1 MHLCTRNMIHLL
13 GYLASALIGL
23 SLGLIGGG
31 GSILTVPVLVYLFD
45 VEPVMATS
53 YSLFV
58 VGITSLAGALPKFR
72 EGQVDVKL
80 VLQFGIPSIT
90 AVHLVRRFLV
100 PAIPDTLG
108 HLGTVEISKGIFLL
122 LIFAILMVGASYSMI
137 RGIEISPAKKGNRT
151 PLLILDGLL
160 IGTLTGM
167 VGAGGGFII
176 IPALV
181 FLGGLG
187 MKEAVGTSLVII
199 SANSLFGFAGDLGH
213 YIIDWKLVLIITA
226 IAITGIIA
234 GHRMSRKFAGSNLKK
249 AFGWFILFTGVYII
263 IHELVIA

>member
-1 MHLCTRNMIHLL
+1 MIHLL
-13 GYLASALIGL
+13 GYLASAFIGL

-53 YSLFV
+53 YSLFI
-58 VGITSLAGALPKFR
+58 VGITSLTGAWPKFR
-72 EGQVDVKL
+72 DGQVDL
-80 VLQFGIPSIT
+80 RLALQFGIPSIA
-90 AVHLVRRFLV
+90 AVHLVRRYLV
-100 PAIPDTLG
+100 PAIPEVVG
-108 HLGTVEISKGIFLL
+108 HIGNTEITRGVFLL
-122 LIFAILMVGASYSMI
+122 LVFSLLMIGASYSMI
-137 RGIEISPAKKGNRT
+137 RGLEMSPVKKGNRT

-199 SANSLFGFAGDLGH
+199 AANSLFGFAGDLGH
-213 YIIDWKLVLIITA
+213 YEINWKLVLIITI

-234 GHRMSRKFAGSNLKK
+234 GHRLSRKFESGKLKK
-249 AFGWFILFTGVYII
+249 AFGWFILFTGIYII
-263 IHELVIA
+263 IHELVTA